1 MSKSFKKLVA
11 IVSAIAMVI
20 AGITVQPQ
28 TANAAEALE
37 WSELTDGLKKAT
49 IKNTSTEEVRGVEY
63 KGFETDRSWGGD
75 SKWQGQAIVNDVTVE
90 AGQAYKVSLDVSST
104 PAKKILVQT
113 LSGGEYV
120 EKEYDTTVGHIEQ
133 TFAANNDKV
142 NIVVAFGSFSDD
154 EVGTYDVSISNLKL
168 EKTEKSEEQI
178 EKERVEALLTGDE
191 NIAKGKTAFSNSVKE
206 TGYQPEEAFDG
217 NLGSRYAAESYESGV
232 TLGVDLG
239 KTYKVS
245 SVAFKWEGAYATEY
259 NIQVSKDGKAYDTV
273 KTMTADK
280 AETIEVPL
288 DEAVEARYVRIE
300 CVKNA
305 INYGY
310 SLWEMGVYGTEVA
323 EVETTTPVV
332 EPGTV
337 ETTTPAKQDETTTP
351 APVVPT
357 VPVAA
362 EKDWSAE
369 DFIGSTDATY
379 NDTYK
384 AIKDGAINEIVN
396 IQKADDTLGL
406 YVSFADADFGTI
418 TVNGKAADI
427 KVAGAGIWF
436 KLSNFTDMYS
446 DVVITNGAG
455 TVKATLYVYNKNGV
469 DNSKKDDETTTPA
482 KPTVAPTTAN
492 GNVDESIKA
501 PEGLVHAPGEGLPY
515 HFAWAAVD
523 GADGY
528 NVYIDGVYVTKV
540 TENVADLD
548 ASMFTKGAGEYTVGV
563 ATVKENKTSAITSIK
578 YTYAGSGQ
586 PATTKV
592 SVTTTVA
599 PVATTV
605 APVITTVAP
614 VTTPSVPGQDVDESI
629 KAPEG
634 LVWAGNANLPY
645 YFAWAKADGID
656 SYNVYVDGTLV
667 ANVVDGSVNLNESVF
682 TKGSGEYAIGIAAVK
697 GNKTSVIT
705 SIKYTYAGSGQPA
718 TTKAPEPSTAKPTDV
733 TVAPTAPGQDVDES
747 IKAPEGLVWAGNAN
761 LPYYFAWAPV
771 VGVDS
776 YNVYVDGVYATN
788 VNGNSVNLEKSVFTK
803 GSGEYTVGV
812 AAVKGNKVSNITS
825 VKYTYTGDGAIT
837 TTKAPEAQPTAAPTT
852 VAPTAKPTVAPTT
865 AKPTTKPKETTTID
879 FTTDSSIEKPF
890 GLDVSQASVGYVNVV
905 WGRGTIDCYN
915 VYVDGERRRTGIS
928 AQALKLPVY
937 TEGTHT
943 IAITTVVGKRE
954 SERLEAQIQIT
965 GTGEKETEP
974 ETCPEELKPQLKENV
989 PLRDDRIA
997 IELNNK
1003 TNGKYSD
1010 SEIYWCIVGNNAN
1023 NQLCYMD
1030 KDGNMIPAS
1039 ESLNTVEVN
1048 GTKYANIYHTLA
1060 ESDHVYAPTIR
1071 SGRMYLS
1078 YGKPVYVKFVGSTGY
1093 AGPDLNNPGD
1103 VNANTLF
1110 EFAEFTIE
1118 GKHYWGNTT
1127 RVDYFCF
1134 PMVTRLI
1141 GGSLYGGYDNV
1152 VGDVGTRDEIFNAFK
1167 NEVPNEYKSLVRDD
1181 RIIAPCKSTFNVG
1194 KINGN
1199 YFDNYINEFW
1209 NKYANEDLRFS
1220 SESGRF
1226 VGRVVGNQMRFT
1238 REGDSTVYYVDKPNT
1253 QEVLEGKGAFDRGNG
1268 VEKAIEA
1275 QLCAAFNRGV
1285 ATEPENWYTPSKY
1298 YKNSVSNFYAG
1309 FFHEHSVLGKAYGFC
1324 YDDVNDQ
1331 STLLQ
1336 YDKADALVID
1346 LKW

>member
-75 SKWQGQAIVNDVTVE
+75 SKWQGQAMVKDVTVE

-142 NIVVAFGSFSDD
+142 NIIVAFGSFSDD

-191 NIAKGKTAFSNSVKE
+191 NIAKGKTAFSNSVQE

-217 NLGSRYAAESYESGV
+217 NLGSRYAAASYESGV

-305 INYGY
+305 LNYGY

-351 APVVPT
+351 AKQDETTTPAPVVPT
-357 VPVAA
+357 VPTAA

-482 KPTVAPTTAN
+482 KPTVAPTT
-492 GNVDESIKA
+492 VA
-501 PEGLVHAPGEGLPY
+501 P
-515 HFAWAAVD
+515 
-523 GADGY
+523 
-528 NVYIDGVYVTKV
+528 
-540 TENVADLD
+540 
-548 ASMFTKGAGEYTVGV
+548 
-563 ATVKENKTSAITSIK
+563 
-578 YTYAGSGQ
+578 
-586 PATTKV
+586 
-592 SVTTTVA
+592 TTVA
-599 PVATTV
+599 PTTV
-605 APVITTVAP
+605 APTTVAP
-614 VTTPSVPGQDVDESI
+614 T
-629 KAPEG
+629 
-634 LVWAGNANLPY
+634 
-645 YFAWAKADGID
+645 
-656 SYNVYVDGTLV
+656 
-667 ANVVDGSVNLNESVF
+667 
-682 TKGSGEYAIGIAAVK
+682 
-697 GNKTSVIT
+697 
-705 SIKYTYAGSGQPA
+705 
-718 TTKAPEPSTAKPTDV
+718 
-733 TVAPTAPGQDVDES
+733 TVAPTTVTPTTVAPTTV
-747 IKAPEGLVWAGNAN
+747 AP
-761 LPYYFAWAPV
+761 
-771 VGVDS
+771 
-776 YNVYVDGVYATN
+776 T
-788 VNGNSVNLEKSVFTK
+788 
-803 GSGEYTVGV
+803 TV
-812 AAVKGNKVSNITS
+812 TP
-825 VKYTYTGDGAIT
+825 T
-837 TTKAPEAQPTAAPTT
+837 TVAPTT

-865 AKPTTKPKETTTID
+865 VAPTTVAPTTKAISTTAV
-879 FTTDSSIEKPF
+879 P
-890 GLDVSQASVGYVNVV
+890 
-905 WGRGTIDCYN
+905 
-915 VYVDGERRRTGIS
+915 
-928 AQALKLPVY
+928 
-937 TEGTHT
+937 
-943 IAITTVVGKRE
+943 TTVKKTTVKKTTVKATAKKLSSNKVKLSVKKVAGASKYAVQISTTKNFKKVVAKKTSKKAVFTVKSKKLKGKKKLYVRV
-954 SERLEAQIQIT
+954 
-965 GTGEKETEP
+965 KVY
-974 ETCPEELKPQLKENV
+974 KKV
-989 PLRDDRIA
+989 
-997 IELNNK
+997 
-1003 TNGKYSD
+1003 NGKT
-1010 SEIYWCIVGNNAN
+1010 V
-1023 NQLCYMD
+1023 
-1030 KDGNMIPAS
+1030 AS
-1039 ESLNTVEVN
+1039 QWSKA
-1048 GTKYANIYHTLA
+1048 TK
-1060 ESDHVYAPTIR
+1060 IR
-1071 SGRMYLS
+1071 
-1078 YGKPVYVKFVGSTGY
+1078 
-1093 AGPDLNNPGD
+1093 
-1103 VNANTLF
+1103 
-1110 EFAEFTIE
+1110 
-1118 GKHYWGNTT
+1118 
-1127 RVDYFCF
+1127 
-1134 PMVTRLI
+1134 
-1141 GGSLYGGYDNV
+1141 
-1152 VGDVGTRDEIFNAFK
+1152 
-1167 NEVPNEYKSLVRDD
+1167 
-1181 RIIAPCKSTFNVG
+1181 
-1194 KINGN
+1194 
-1199 YFDNYINEFW
+1199 
-1209 NKYANEDLRFS
+1209 
-1220 SESGRF
+1220 
-1226 VGRVVGNQMRFT
+1226 
-1238 REGDSTVYYVDKPNT
+1238 
-1253 QEVLEGKGAFDRGNG
+1253 
-1268 VEKAIEA
+1268 
-1275 QLCAAFNRGV
+1275 
-1285 ATEPENWYTPSKY
+1285 
-1298 YKNSVSNFYAG
+1298 
-1309 FFHEHSVLGKAYGFC
+1309 
-1324 YDDVNDQ
+1324 
-1331 STLLQ
+1331 
-1336 YDKADALVID
+1336 
-1346 LKW
+1346 LKK

>member
-351 APVVPT
+351 AKQDETTTPAPVVPT

-482 KPTVAPTTAN
+482 KPTVAPTT
-492 GNVDESIKA
+492 VA
-501 PEGLVHAPGEGLPY
+501 P
-515 HFAWAAVD
+515 
-523 GADGY
+523 
-528 NVYIDGVYVTKV
+528 
-540 TENVADLD
+540 
-548 ASMFTKGAGEYTVGV
+548 
-563 ATVKENKTSAITSIK
+563 
-578 YTYAGSGQ
+578 
-586 PATTKV
+586 
-592 SVTTTVA
+592 TTVA
-599 PVATTV
+599 PTTV
-605 APVITTVAP
+605 APTTVAP
-614 VTTPSVPGQDVDESI
+614 T
-629 KAPEG
+629 
-634 LVWAGNANLPY
+634 
-645 YFAWAKADGID
+645 
-656 SYNVYVDGTLV
+656 
-667 ANVVDGSVNLNESVF
+667 
-682 TKGSGEYAIGIAAVK
+682 
-697 GNKTSVIT
+697 
-705 SIKYTYAGSGQPA
+705 
-718 TTKAPEPSTAKPTDV
+718 
-733 TVAPTAPGQDVDES
+733 TVAPT
-747 IKAPEGLVWAGNAN
+747 
-761 LPYYFAWAPV
+761 
-771 VGVDS
+771 
-776 YNVYVDGVYATN
+776 
-788 VNGNSVNLEKSVFTK
+788 
-803 GSGEYTVGV
+803 TV
-812 AAVKGNKVSNITS
+812 
-825 VKYTYTGDGAIT
+825 
-837 TTKAPEAQPTAAPTT
+837 APTT
-852 VAPTAKPTVAPTT
+852 VAPTAKPTETPTAKPTETPTAKPTVAPTT
-865 AKPTTKPKETTTID
+865 KAISTTAVPATVKKTTVKKTTVKATAKKLSSNKVKLSVKKVAGASKYSVQISTTKNFKKVVAKKTSKKAV
-879 FTTDSSIEKPF
+879 FTVKSKKLK
-890 GLDVSQASVGYVNVV
+890 GKKKLYVRVK
-905 WGRGTIDCYN
+905 
-915 VYVDGERRRTGIS
+915 VYKKV
-928 AQALKLPVY
+928 
-937 TEGTHT
+937 
-943 IAITTVVGKRE
+943 
-954 SERLEAQIQIT
+954 
-965 GTGEKETEP
+965 
-974 ETCPEELKPQLKENV
+974 
-989 PLRDDRIA
+989 
-997 IELNNK
+997 
-1003 TNGKYSD
+1003 NGKT
-1010 SEIYWCIVGNNAN
+1010 V
-1023 NQLCYMD
+1023 
-1030 KDGNMIPAS
+1030 AS
-1039 ESLNTVEVN
+1039 QWSKA
-1048 GTKYANIYHTLA
+1048 TK
-1060 ESDHVYAPTIR
+1060 IR
-1071 SGRMYLS
+1071 
-1078 YGKPVYVKFVGSTGY
+1078 VK
-1093 AGPDLNNPGD
+1093 
-1103 VNANTLF
+1103 
-1110 EFAEFTIE
+1110 
-1118 GKHYWGNTT
+1118 K
-1127 RVDYFCF
+1127 
-1134 PMVTRLI
+1134 
-1141 GGSLYGGYDNV
+1141 
-1152 VGDVGTRDEIFNAFK
+1152 
-1167 NEVPNEYKSLVRDD
+1167 
-1181 RIIAPCKSTFNVG
+1181 
-1194 KINGN
+1194 
-1199 YFDNYINEFW
+1199 
-1209 NKYANEDLRFS
+1209 
-1220 SESGRF
+1220 
-1226 VGRVVGNQMRFT
+1226 
-1238 REGDSTVYYVDKPNT
+1238 
-1253 QEVLEGKGAFDRGNG
+1253 
-1268 VEKAIEA
+1268 
-1275 QLCAAFNRGV
+1275 
-1285 ATEPENWYTPSKY
+1285 
-1298 YKNSVSNFYAG
+1298 
-1309 FFHEHSVLGKAYGFC
+1309 
-1324 YDDVNDQ
+1324 
-1331 STLLQ
+1331 
-1336 YDKADALVID
+1336 
-1346 LKW
+1346 

>member
-37 WSELTDGLKKAT
+37 WSELTDGLGKAT
-49 IKNTSTEEVRGVEY
+49 IKNTSTEEVRGAEY

-75 SKWQGQAIVNDVTVE
+75 SKWQGQAKVNDVTVE

-191 NIAKGKTAFSNSVKE
+191 NIAKGKTAFSNSVQE

-217 NLGSRYAAESYESGV
+217 NLGSRYAAASYESGV

-305 INYGY
+305 LNYGY

-337 ETTTPAKQDETTTP
+337 ETTTPAKQDETTTPAKQDETTTP

-482 KPTVAPTTAN
+482 KQDETTTPAKQDETTTPAKQNETTTPAKQNETTTPAKQNETTTVAPTT
-492 GNVDESIKA
+492 KA
-501 PEGLVHAPGEGLPY
+501 ISTTAAP
-515 HFAWAAVD
+515 
-523 GADGY
+523 
-528 NVYIDGVYVTKV
+528 
-540 TENVADLD
+540 
-548 ASMFTKGAGEYTVGV
+548 
-563 ATVKENKTSAITSIK
+563 ATVKKTTVKKTTVKATAKKLSSNKVKLSVKKVAGASKYAVQISTTKNFKKVVAKKTSKKAVFTVKSK
-578 YTYAGSGQ
+578 KLKGKKKLYVRV
-586 PATTKV
+586 KV
-592 SVTTTVA
+592 YKKVNGKTVA
-599 PVATTV
+599 SQWPKATK
-605 APVITTVAP
+605 I
-614 VTTPSVPGQDVDESI
+614 
-629 KAPEG
+629 
-634 LVWAGNANLPY
+634 
-645 YFAWAKADGID
+645 
-656 SYNVYVDGTLV
+656 
-667 ANVVDGSVNLNESVF
+667 
-682 TKGSGEYAIGIAAVK
+682 
-697 GNKTSVIT
+697 
-705 SIKYTYAGSGQPA
+705 
-718 TTKAPEPSTAKPTDV
+718 
-733 TVAPTAPGQDVDES
+733 
-747 IKAPEGLVWAGNAN
+747 
-761 LPYYFAWAPV
+761 
-771 VGVDS
+771 
-776 YNVYVDGVYATN
+776 
-788 VNGNSVNLEKSVFTK
+788 
-803 GSGEYTVGV
+803 
-812 AAVKGNKVSNITS
+812 
-825 VKYTYTGDGAIT
+825 
-837 TTKAPEAQPTAAPTT
+837 
-852 VAPTAKPTVAPTT
+852 
-865 AKPTTKPKETTTID
+865 
-879 FTTDSSIEKPF
+879 
-890 GLDVSQASVGYVNVV
+890 
-905 WGRGTIDCYN
+905 R
-915 VYVDGERRRTGIS
+915 
-928 AQALKLPVY
+928 LK
-937 TEGTHT
+937 
-943 IAITTVVGKRE
+943 K
-954 SERLEAQIQIT
+954 
-965 GTGEKETEP
+965 
-974 ETCPEELKPQLKENV
+974 
-989 PLRDDRIA
+989 
-997 IELNNK
+997 
-1003 TNGKYSD
+1003 
-1010 SEIYWCIVGNNAN
+1010 
-1023 NQLCYMD
+1023 
-1030 KDGNMIPAS
+1030 
-1039 ESLNTVEVN
+1039 
-1048 GTKYANIYHTLA
+1048 
-1060 ESDHVYAPTIR
+1060 
-1071 SGRMYLS
+1071 
-1078 YGKPVYVKFVGSTGY
+1078 
-1093 AGPDLNNPGD
+1093 
-1103 VNANTLF
+1103 
-1110 EFAEFTIE
+1110 
-1118 GKHYWGNTT
+1118 
-1127 RVDYFCF
+1127 
-1134 PMVTRLI
+1134 
-1141 GGSLYGGYDNV
+1141 
-1152 VGDVGTRDEIFNAFK
+1152 
-1167 NEVPNEYKSLVRDD
+1167 
-1181 RIIAPCKSTFNVG
+1181 
-1194 KINGN
+1194 
-1199 YFDNYINEFW
+1199 
-1209 NKYANEDLRFS
+1209 
-1220 SESGRF
+1220 
-1226 VGRVVGNQMRFT
+1226 
-1238 REGDSTVYYVDKPNT
+1238 
-1253 QEVLEGKGAFDRGNG
+1253 
-1268 VEKAIEA
+1268 
-1275 QLCAAFNRGV
+1275 
-1285 ATEPENWYTPSKY
+1285 
-1298 YKNSVSNFYAG
+1298 
-1309 FFHEHSVLGKAYGFC
+1309 
-1324 YDDVNDQ
+1324 
-1331 STLLQ
+1331 
-1336 YDKADALVID
+1336 
-1346 LKW
+1346 

>member
-351 APVVPT
+351 ANQDETTTPAPVVPT

-482 KPTVAPTTAN
+482 KPTVAPTT
-492 GNVDESIKA
+492 VA
-501 PEGLVHAPGEGLPY
+501 P
-515 HFAWAAVD
+515 
-523 GADGY
+523 
-528 NVYIDGVYVTKV
+528 
-540 TENVADLD
+540 
-548 ASMFTKGAGEYTVGV
+548 
-563 ATVKENKTSAITSIK
+563 
-578 YTYAGSGQ
+578 
-586 PATTKV
+586 
-592 SVTTTVA
+592 TTVA
-599 PVATTV
+599 PTTV
-605 APVITTVAP
+605 APTTVAP
-614 VTTPSVPGQDVDESI
+614 TTV
-629 KAPEG
+629 
-634 LVWAGNANLPY
+634 
-645 YFAWAKADGID
+645 
-656 SYNVYVDGTLV
+656 
-667 ANVVDGSVNLNESVF
+667 
-682 TKGSGEYAIGIAAVK
+682 
-697 GNKTSVIT
+697 
-705 SIKYTYAGSGQPA
+705 
-718 TTKAPEPSTAKPTDV
+718 
-733 TVAPTAPGQDVDES
+733 
-747 IKAPEGLVWAGNAN
+747 
-761 LPYYFAWAPV
+761 
-771 VGVDS
+771 
-776 YNVYVDGVYATN
+776 
-788 VNGNSVNLEKSVFTK
+788 
-803 GSGEYTVGV
+803 
-812 AAVKGNKVSNITS
+812 
-825 VKYTYTGDGAIT
+825 
-837 TTKAPEAQPTAAPTT
+837 APTT
-852 VAPTAKPTVAPTT
+852 VAPTAKPTETPTAKPTETPTAKPTVAPTT
-865 AKPTTKPKETTTID
+865 VAPTTVAPTTKAISTTA
-879 FTTDSSIEKPF
+879 
-890 GLDVSQASVGYVNVV
+890 VSATV
-905 WGRGTIDCYN
+905 
-915 VYVDGERRRTGIS
+915 
-928 AQALKLPVY
+928 KK
-937 TEGTHT
+937 
-943 IAITTVVGKRE
+943 TTVKKTTVKATAKKLSSNKVKLSVKKVAGASKYAVQISTTKNFKKVVAKKTSKKAVFTVKSKKLKGKKKLYVRV
-954 SERLEAQIQIT
+954 
-965 GTGEKETEP
+965 KVY
-974 ETCPEELKPQLKENV
+974 KKV
-989 PLRDDRIA
+989 
-997 IELNNK
+997 
-1003 TNGKYSD
+1003 NGKT
-1010 SEIYWCIVGNNAN
+1010 V
-1023 NQLCYMD
+1023 
-1030 KDGNMIPAS
+1030 AS
-1039 ESLNTVEVN
+1039 QWSKA
-1048 GTKYANIYHTLA
+1048 TK
-1060 ESDHVYAPTIR
+1060 IR
-1071 SGRMYLS
+1071 
-1078 YGKPVYVKFVGSTGY
+1078 
-1093 AGPDLNNPGD
+1093 
-1103 VNANTLF
+1103 
-1110 EFAEFTIE
+1110 
-1118 GKHYWGNTT
+1118 
-1127 RVDYFCF
+1127 
-1134 PMVTRLI
+1134 
-1141 GGSLYGGYDNV
+1141 
-1152 VGDVGTRDEIFNAFK
+1152 
-1167 NEVPNEYKSLVRDD
+1167 
-1181 RIIAPCKSTFNVG
+1181 
-1194 KINGN
+1194 
-1199 YFDNYINEFW
+1199 
-1209 NKYANEDLRFS
+1209 
-1220 SESGRF
+1220 
-1226 VGRVVGNQMRFT
+1226 
-1238 REGDSTVYYVDKPNT
+1238 
-1253 QEVLEGKGAFDRGNG
+1253 
-1268 VEKAIEA
+1268 
-1275 QLCAAFNRGV
+1275 
-1285 ATEPENWYTPSKY
+1285 
-1298 YKNSVSNFYAG
+1298 
-1309 FFHEHSVLGKAYGFC
+1309 
-1324 YDDVNDQ
+1324 
-1331 STLLQ
+1331 
-1336 YDKADALVID
+1336 
-1346 LKW
+1346 LKK

>member
-351 APVVPT
+351 AKQDETTTPAPVVPT

-482 KPTVAPTTAN
+482 KPTVAPTT
-492 GNVDESIKA
+492 VA
-501 PEGLVHAPGEGLPY
+501 P
-515 HFAWAAVD
+515 
-523 GADGY
+523 
-528 NVYIDGVYVTKV
+528 
-540 TENVADLD
+540 
-548 ASMFTKGAGEYTVGV
+548 
-563 ATVKENKTSAITSIK
+563 
-578 YTYAGSGQ
+578 
-586 PATTKV
+586 
-592 SVTTTVA
+592 TTVA
-599 PVATTV
+599 PTTV
-605 APVITTVAP
+605 APTTVAP
-614 VTTPSVPGQDVDESI
+614 TTV
-629 KAPEG
+629 AP
-634 LVWAGNANLPY
+634 
-645 YFAWAKADGID
+645 
-656 SYNVYVDGTLV
+656 T
-667 ANVVDGSVNLNESVF
+667 
-682 TKGSGEYAIGIAAVK
+682 
-697 GNKTSVIT
+697 
-705 SIKYTYAGSGQPA
+705 
-718 TTKAPEPSTAKPTDV
+718 
-733 TVAPTAPGQDVDES
+733 TVAPTAKPTE
-747 IKAPEGLVWAGNAN
+747 
-761 LPYYFAWAPV
+761 
-771 VGVDS
+771 
-776 YNVYVDGVYATN
+776 T
-788 VNGNSVNLEKSVFTK
+788 
-803 GSGEYTVGV
+803 
-812 AAVKGNKVSNITS
+812 
-825 VKYTYTGDGAIT
+825 
-837 TTKAPEAQPTAAPTT
+837 PTAKPTETPTAKPT

-865 AKPTTKPKETTTID
+865 KAISTTAVPATVKKTTVKKTTVKATAKKLSSNKVKLSVKKVAGASKYSVQISTTKNFKKVVAKKTSKKAV
-879 FTTDSSIEKPF
+879 FTVKSKKLK
-890 GLDVSQASVGYVNVV
+890 GKKKLYVRVK
-905 WGRGTIDCYN
+905 
-915 VYVDGERRRTGIS
+915 VYKKV
-928 AQALKLPVY
+928 
-937 TEGTHT
+937 
-943 IAITTVVGKRE
+943 
-954 SERLEAQIQIT
+954 
-965 GTGEKETEP
+965 
-974 ETCPEELKPQLKENV
+974 
-989 PLRDDRIA
+989 
-997 IELNNK
+997 
-1003 TNGKYSD
+1003 NGKT
-1010 SEIYWCIVGNNAN
+1010 V
-1023 NQLCYMD
+1023 
-1030 KDGNMIPAS
+1030 AS
-1039 ESLNTVEVN
+1039 QWSKA
-1048 GTKYANIYHTLA
+1048 TKM
-1060 ESDHVYAPTIR
+1060 R
-1071 SGRMYLS
+1071 
-1078 YGKPVYVKFVGSTGY
+1078 VK
-1093 AGPDLNNPGD
+1093 
-1103 VNANTLF
+1103 
-1110 EFAEFTIE
+1110 
-1118 GKHYWGNTT
+1118 K
-1127 RVDYFCF
+1127 
-1134 PMVTRLI
+1134 
-1141 GGSLYGGYDNV
+1141 
-1152 VGDVGTRDEIFNAFK
+1152 
-1167 NEVPNEYKSLVRDD
+1167 
-1181 RIIAPCKSTFNVG
+1181 
-1194 KINGN
+1194 
-1199 YFDNYINEFW
+1199 
-1209 NKYANEDLRFS
+1209 
-1220 SESGRF
+1220 
-1226 VGRVVGNQMRFT
+1226 
-1238 REGDSTVYYVDKPNT
+1238 
-1253 QEVLEGKGAFDRGNG
+1253 
-1268 VEKAIEA
+1268 
-1275 QLCAAFNRGV
+1275 
-1285 ATEPENWYTPSKY
+1285 
-1298 YKNSVSNFYAG
+1298 
-1309 FFHEHSVLGKAYGFC
+1309 
-1324 YDDVNDQ
+1324 
-1331 STLLQ
+1331 
-1336 YDKADALVID
+1336 
-1346 LKW
+1346 